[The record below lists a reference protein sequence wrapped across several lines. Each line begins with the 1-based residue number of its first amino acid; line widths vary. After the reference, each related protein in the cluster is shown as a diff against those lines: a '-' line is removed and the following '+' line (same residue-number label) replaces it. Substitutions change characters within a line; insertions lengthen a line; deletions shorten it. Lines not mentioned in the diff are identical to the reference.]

1 MRNRIENQSMWGGL
15 LAMLGVFL
23 YADAI
28 GTGRAYGYTTGN
40 VIEFVIGTVTVVAG
54 ATLLYLAGM
63 NRRRMALAAS
73 DRWGRRIVSVGCVQT
88 GRR

>member
-1 MRNRIENQSMWGGL
+1 MRNRIENQTMWGGL
-15 LAMLGVFL
+15 LAVFGLFL
-23 YADAI
+23 YADVI

-54 ATLLYLAGM
+54 VTLLYLAGM

-73 DRWGRRIVSVGCVQT
+73 DRRGRRITSIGCAQT
-88 GRR
+88 SWR

>member
-1 MRNRIENQSMWGGL
+1 MMRNRIENQTMWGGL
-15 LAMLGVFL
+15 LAVFGLFL
-23 YADAI
+23 YADVI

-40 VIEFVIGTVTVVAG
+40 VIEFVTG

-73 DRWGRRIVSVGCVQT
+73 DRRGRRITSIGCAQT
-88 GRR
+88 SWR